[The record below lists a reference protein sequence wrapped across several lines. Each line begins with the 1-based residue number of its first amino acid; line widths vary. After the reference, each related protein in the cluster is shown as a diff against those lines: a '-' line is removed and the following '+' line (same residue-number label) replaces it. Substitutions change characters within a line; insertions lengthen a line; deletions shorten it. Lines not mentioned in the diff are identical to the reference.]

1 MSPKTRITNDKFSTR
16 VCHIANS
23 YGFKTI
29 GSFYKFVKQCQPST
43 KLYLGLGHCR
53 ASQIVKELQGLF
65 DEPKPELRSA
75 GEFAM
80 VGW

>member
-1 MSPKTRITNDKFSTR
+1 MGPRTRITNDKFSVR

-29 GSFYKFVKQCQPST
+29 GSFYKFVKQCKPSA

-53 ASQIVKELQGLF
+53 AAEVVKELQGLF
-65 DEPKPELRSA
+65 
-75 GEFAM
+75 
-80 VGW
+80 